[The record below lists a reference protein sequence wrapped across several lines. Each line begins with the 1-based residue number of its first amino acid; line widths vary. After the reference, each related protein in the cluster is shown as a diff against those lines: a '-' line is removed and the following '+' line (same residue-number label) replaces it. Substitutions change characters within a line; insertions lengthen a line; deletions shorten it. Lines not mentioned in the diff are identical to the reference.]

1 MNDETKML
9 QRTLWKIYRRR
20 PKPIPWVD
28 NGNLPWDDPDFS
40 KRMLLEHLD
49 DSHGAASRQPSERRL
64 QIDWLWSKCGLQPGS
79 NLLDVTCGPG
89 LYAVEFANR
98 GCFVTGI
105 DFSPASI
112 DYARQLAAS
121 REVSD
126 RCNFIQQ
133 DVREADLSAAA
144 PEGGY
149 DAAIFLY
156 GQLAVFPMATADKLL
171 ANIVGALRPGGL
183 LCLELLD
190 QDKVN
195 KEDSSWW
202 FTDDK
207 GLWGSEPFLH
217 LGERFWLEAE
227 ALSIERY
234 LIIDLDSGNLTE
246 IALCDQTYSVP
257 VMTTKLLN
265 AGFHTVD
272 PYPAWA
278 GLPLYDAGE
287 WVLYLART

>member
-9 QRTLWKIYRRR
+9 QRTLWKIYQRQAR
-20 PKPIPWVD
+20 PIPWVD
-28 NGNLPWDDPDFS
+28 SGNLPWDDPDFS
-40 KRMLLEHLD
+40 QRMLLEHLD
-49 DSHGAASRQPSERRL
+49 DSHSAASRQPPERQL

-79 NLLDVTCGPG
+79 NLLDMTCGPG
-89 LYAVEFANR
+89 LYAVEFAER
-98 GCFVTGI
+98 GCFVTGV

-112 DYARQLAAS
+112 EYARTLGA
-121 REVSD
+121 RRGVLD

-133 DVREADLSAAA
+133 DVRGADLSAAA

-156 GQLAVFPMATADKLL
+156 GQLAVFPTATADRLL
-171 ANIVGALRPGGL
+171 GNIVSALRPGGL

-190 QDKVN
+190 QDKVD
-195 KEDSSWW
+195 KEDGSWW

-234 LIIDLDSGNLTE
+234 LIIDLDSGKLNE
-246 IALCDQTYSVP
+246 IALCDQTYSMP
-257 VMTTKLLN
+257 EMAAKLMD

-272 PYPAWA
+272 TYPAW
-278 GLPLYDAGE
+278 GDLPLYDADE
-287 WVLYLART
+287 WVLYLARA